1 MSNYYDHQYSYFR
14 FEFTS
19 TLAGYSRPKPG
30 IRFNQICT
38 EQKTRH
44 ANISCR
50 SSLEVLTA
58 YQLLLPSPYKECLQ
72 MDVTRLHR
80 YSIGKSHVQQEPF
93 LVMHKSIVSMP
104 LKRHARQLRPVFSN
118 RFLQST
124 YSPSFQVKFTNQVS
138 FFFFF
143 SKLYCWLCSW
153 LSSPQFFF
161 FIIQYIF
168 RATVL
173 REGKYKVIFTWTK
186 RLTFC

>member
-138 FFFFF
+138 FFFFSVNYIAGYVAGF
-143 SKLYCWLCSW
+143 PLHN
-153 LSSPQFFF
+153 FFF
-161 FIIQYIF
+161 S
-168 RATVL
+168 
-173 REGKYKVIFTWTK
+173 
-186 RLTFC
+186 